1 MTSMNEL
8 EKNMDLLKEI
18 LEELRDIVHL
28 KDDDIPSEAWQER
41 YNFLERLKEHYSG
54 KISYIK
60 WSQVR
65 ENLNILREEQREE
78 RLKES
83 KGIVN
88 PYKQEMLNEIQ
99 ERNISERKQQRRESH
114 RRNLKAQ
121 KKNVLKEIQRKED
134 VES

>member
-1 MTSMNEL
+1 M
-8 EKNMDLLKEI
+8 
-18 LEELRDIVHL
+18 
-28 KDDDIPSEAWQER
+28 
-41 YNFLERLKEHYSG
+41 ERLKEHYSG

>member
-1 MTSMNEL
+1 MNEL

-28 KDDDIPSEAWQER
+28 KDDDIASEAWQER

-99 ERNISERKQQRRESH
+99 ERNISERKQQRRESN
-114 RRNLKAQ
+114 RRNLKVQ
-121 KKNVLKEIQRKED
+121 KKNVLKEIQDKE
-134 VES
+134 EI

>member
-1 MTSMNEL
+1 MNEL

>member
-1 MTSMNEL
+1 MNEL

-65 ENLNILREEQREE
+65 ENLNIL
-78 RLKES
+78 S
-83 KGIVN
+83 
-88 PYKQEMLNEIQ
+88 
-99 ERNISERKQQRRESH
+99 
-114 RRNLKAQ
+114 
-121 KKNVLKEIQRKED
+121 
-134 VES
+134 